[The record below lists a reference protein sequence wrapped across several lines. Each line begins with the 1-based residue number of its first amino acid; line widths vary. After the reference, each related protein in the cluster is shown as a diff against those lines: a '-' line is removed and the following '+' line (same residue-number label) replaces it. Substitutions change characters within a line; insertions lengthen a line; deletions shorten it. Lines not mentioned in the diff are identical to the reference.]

1 MITDKNVNS
10 VVPFVEDILVGS
22 FSKILYANIVT
33 GEYITF
39 KKGDMLDEE
48 GFDNLP
54 SIFDYVRKL
63 VEDGLIYPEY
73 AAACLRYA
81 NPDYVRK
88 RVFSGERRII
98 QSYKRHVGD
107 SYRWITFAMVAPA
120 GCSPENPWVLFTWR
134 DSDTD
139 TTSMVD
145 TLSTLSNLYYKI
157 LKINVT
163 KDTFEPIKV
172 EDREQEELVLKVESI
187 SEWWKIYVN
196 SDRVHPEDKEVYRLF
211 TDIAQIRE
219 QFREDSSQRLSC
231 QYRRLGPD
239 GEYRWVQMDL
249 VPSIEY
255 TDSNQVLIFF
265 VKDDHEEHMKQMNDR
280 QELLEYY
287 NRDALTLLYNRHK
300 FNDDLKMLNG
310 LEITRFTCLYVDVNG
325 LHEINNHL
333 GHQAGDDMLCAVA
346 DTLRKYF
353 PEETLY
359 RIGGDEFVVIS
370 LHLSKRSVER
380 IVAEIKSDL
389 LQDNYE
395 IAAGVDSASDDPEA
409 FSVYKVVGAAE
420 LAMRTDKE
428 EYYKSHAHDRRRR
441 GLNEELEKVLT
452 EKKYE
457 EYFLK
462 IIASHFAGVYFVDMQ
477 LDSVRHIYIPDFFAE
492 LLQKCDYCY
501 SAAIKLYADIF
512 VKPQYN
518 RAFYRLLDYKY
529 LSESLKQYGVVRLA
543 YEKVDGAEVEL
554 QILSIDSDS
563 EKNECVWIFSD
574 ISKQNNWLA
583 TEEKPD

>member
-265 VKDDHEEHMKQMNDR
+265 VKDVHEEHMKQMNDR

>member
-22 FSKILYANIVT
+22 FSKILYANIIT

-48 GFDNLP
+48 GFDDLP

-265 VKDDHEEHMKQMNDR
+265 VKDVHEEHMKQMNDR

-300 FNDDLKMLNG
+300 FNDDLKMLSG

-333 GHQAGDDMLCAVA
+333 GHQAGDDMLCAVS

-409 FSVYKVVGAAE
+409 LSVYKVVGAAE

-543 YEKVDGAEVEL
+543 YEKVDGAEMEL

-574 ISKQNNWLA
+574 ISQQNNWLA